1 MSLLHRLSSDRE
13 FAFNYSM
20 SSVTSLSKSCVYRL
34 WERQLMG
41 DHGHPV
47 GVFMSCRNF
56 HASKQTIL
64 DRNGGS
70 MWKHYSR
77 VHVVRPDE
85 PILQSLCNGLATWEG
100 QSESLQNSVDQASLR
115 VAVAQ
120 SALGSPAFLE
130 ICRPS
135 CPRDTD
141 RNSDAAE
148 LEAPNLLRA
157 DAELRA
163 AEEALPPSGR
173 YAALLE
179 RVVQL
184 GSAETGRSKVT
195 SHGPGSSGAKIA
207 EENAWL

>member
-1 MSLLHRLSSDRE
+1 MILMISLALRLLQGHTFQKHLAVDS
-13 FAFNYSM
+13 YM
-20 SSVTSLSKSCVYRL
+20 VYAHLR
-34 WERQLMG
+34 RSG
-41 DHGHPV
+41 YKVSRPD
-47 GVFMSCRNF
+47 S
-56 HASKQTIL
+56 HASQHEWEL
-64 DRNGGS
+64 LFQPSDCGPC
-70 MWKHYSR
+70 R

-195 SHGPGSSGAKIA
+195 SHGAKIA